1 MSAKEPVQKTNHS
14 PNDSEHSDSEE
25 GIKHRTH
32 RYNLTPV
39 EIQRL
44 QLEKLLRK
52 VDKPVN
58 IPEMVDK
65 PKLKPPKDIV
75 RNVQGSSAGAGS
87 GEFHV
92 YRAHRRREYTRLK
105 IMEEETKKE
114 EERQDFEEKVAVVK
128 AQEEEKTAKKR
139 AKRQK
144 KKQIKK
150 QNIKKAKTKQE
161 DKDKQ
166 TDTNDDNKDLSTELR
181 NASSN
186 SDTEGNNE

>member
-1 MSAKEPVQKTNHS
+1 MSTKEPVQKTDHAS
-14 PNDSEHSDSEE
+14 SDSESEE
-25 GIKHRTH
+25 GIKNKTH

-52 VDKPVN
+52 ADKPVN

-105 IMEEETKKE
+105 IMEEETKKV
-114 EERQDFEEKVAVVK
+114 QY
-128 AQEEEKTAKKR
+128 
-139 AKRQK
+139 
-144 KKQIKK
+144 
-150 QNIKKAKTKQE
+150 
-161 DKDKQ
+161 
-166 TDTNDDNKDLSTELR
+166 LSIL
-181 NASSN
+181 
-186 SDTEGNNE
+186 

>member
-1 MSAKEPVQKTNHS
+1 MSTKEPAQKTDHAS
-14 PNDSEHSDSEE
+14 SDSESEE
-25 GIKHRTH
+25 GIKNKTH

-52 VDKPVN
+52 ADKPVN

-114 EERQDFEEKVAVVK
+114 EEKREFEAKMELCCD
-128 AQEEEKTAKKR
+128 ETKTLSLV
-139 AKRQK
+139 
-144 KKQIKK
+144 
-150 QNIKKAKTKQE
+150 TKIVE
-161 DKDKQ
+161 
-166 TDTNDDNKDLSTELR
+166 NRSTKL
-181 NASSN
+181 NWQ
-186 SDTEGNNE
+186 